1 MDRIRSSSVIG
12 DYGAIMIAVA
22 RHMEQVPISRAYYDK
37 KRAQD
42 KAHNQAVRALWRT
55 VSRAKASR
63 SDCLVIVLPHL
74 TPLPGIVHLQG
85 WRGNPAQADWKLRFK
100 IVTAFSAFIA

>member
-12 DYGAIMIAVA
+12 DYGAMMIAVA

-63 SDCLVIVLPHL
+63 SDCLAASDAP
-74 TPLPGIVHLQG
+74 PGYCPPSGVAG
-85 WRGNPAQADWKLRFK
+85 KSG
-100 IVTAFSAFIA
+100 TG